1 MARVERTTTEIMGVL
16 ANGLPALS
24 ASARHFLRD
33 RPREARLAVAA
44 ALEAAA
50 AQCEAEA
57 GPEEAPQPLA
67 PFVVRRHGNSDMLG
81 VTAAAARLGVSRTTV
96 YDWVGRGTL
105 LGWKSTRRGLTI
117 PASQILG
124 PRKVVAGLAEVL
136 DAIGDPELA
145 WAFLTQ
151 EWPFEDEVAMP
162 LEMLKV
168 GQTAAVI
175 GAAPGFGA
183 TFS

>member
-1 MARVERTTTEIMGVL
+1 MARVERTTTEDMCVL
-16 ANGLPALS
+16 ANGLPAFS
-24 ASARHFLRD
+24 TSARHFLRD

-50 AQCEAEA
+50 AQCDPEA
-57 GPEEAPQPLA
+57 GPEEASQPLA
-67 PFVVRRHGNSDMLG
+67 PFVVRRHGTSDMLG

-96 YDWVGRGTL
+96 YDWVGKGTL

-124 PRKVVAGLAEVL
+124 SRKVVAGLADVL

-151 EWPFEDEVAMP
+151 EWSFEDEVAVP
-162 LEMLKV
+162 LDMLKV
-168 GQTAAVI
+168 GRTAAVF